1 MRLLVACSDC
11 KKQYDASSLSAGS
24 RFRCLCGAVLEVHQP
39 EPHDAAVVRCS
50 SCGAPRQGES
60 VSCHFC
66 SADFT
71 LHERDLHTICPECMA
86 RVSDQARFCHHCAS
100 PLIPSGIA
108 GEPAAQACPVCQ
120 SDRMLTSRQLGDPAI
135 GILECPTCAG
145 LWLAADQFKILLQRV
160 RAVSA
165 VAETAINVDPQGY
178 QARNRVSQEGPLYR
192 ACPECGNLMH
202 RRNFGRKSGI
212 IVDHCGEHGYWFDA
226 EELDGVLR
234 WVRQGGEQKL
244 AQLAD
249 QERRESLRQEKLS
262 RQLDTVD
269 SDWLSSHSQPRSL
282 VDVLGWLVS
291 RVLIR

>member
-1 MRLLVACSDC
+1 
-11 KKQYDASSLSAGS
+11 
-24 RFRCLCGAVLEVHQP
+24 
-39 EPHDAAVVRCS
+39 
-50 SCGAPRQGES
+50 
-60 VSCHFC
+60 
-66 SADFT
+66 
-71 LHERDLHTICPECMA
+71 
-86 RVSDQARFCHHCAS
+86 
-100 PLIPSGIA
+100 
-108 GEPAAQACPVCQ
+108 
-120 SDRMLTSRQLGDPAI
+120 MLTSRQLGDPAI

-145 LWLAADQFKILLQRV
+145 LWLAADQFKLLLQRV

-192 ACPECGNLMH
+192 TCPECGKLMH

-234 WVRQGGEQKL
+234 WVQQGGEQKV

-269 SDWLSSHSQPRSL
+269 SDWLSSHNQPRNL
-282 VDVLGWLVS
+282 VDILGWLVS